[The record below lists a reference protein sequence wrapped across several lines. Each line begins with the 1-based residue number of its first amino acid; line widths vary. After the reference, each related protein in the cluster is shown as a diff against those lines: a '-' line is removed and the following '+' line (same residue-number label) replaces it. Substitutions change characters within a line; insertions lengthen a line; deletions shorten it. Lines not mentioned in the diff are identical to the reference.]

1 MAMKVKGITIELS
14 ADTSGLEEAL
24 KGINKSLSQT
34 QKDLKDVD
42 KALKLDPTNV
52 ELIEQ
57 KQRLLAKATE
67 EATNKLKALK
77 EAQDNLKDRSS
88 DDGQRQYDALT
99 REISGTEQ
107 KLKGLNEEQQ
117 KFAQQASEAQF
128 QSSGFGAAL
137 DKVSNGANQVARN
150 TAAMS
155 AAAATALGGLVAM
168 TVQASNFADE
178 MLTASQQT
186 GLSTDAVQKLSYAA
200 ERIDVPFETV
210 SSSIQRMKGHL
221 DDTSGVWD
229 KLGVQVKDQAG
240 AYRDIED
247 IFYDTVKAL
256 GEIENETE
264 RDTLAMDVFGRSADE
279 LAGILDDGGQKLRDL
294 GAEAE
299 SIGNIIP
306 QEDLESLGDFNDKIE
321 KIKSDLAGLAAQAAV
336 PIADALMPGLE
347 ALVNV
352 ITSFANV
359 ISHVNP
365 KIIQFGVVLLG
376 IVAAV
381 SPVAKMISA
390 VTSGFSALVR
400 IVPAVITGIQ
410 AISSAFMS
418 FAANPYA
425 LIIVGICAA
434 LALLAVGIYEV
445 VKNWDAIKGAASDA
459 VNSMSS
465 GISNAIGAVSSLASS
480 MKQVYSSGFDRAK
493 DVVTGFISKVAEM
506 TGLNRVIE
514 GVGSAFGSMTQAISE
529 AIDNALSLFRNL
541 IDGARSAG
549 SNVIDAF
556 VSGVKSVIANVK
568 EAFEQLGEAIS
579 SVWDAIKGNA
589 KQAGT
594 QTATAYAQGVQQ
606 GPRARMQQPIY
617 GNGSGN
623 GSSSSLPNGYS
634 SFGDGQLLS
643 AVNTL
648 NNNIVAMGSSPTNVN
663 VTLSGSAKNIFDTV
677 RVQNT
682 KLQTATG
689 YHALA

>member
-14 ADTSGLEEAL
+14 ADTSGLEQAL

-34 QKDLKDVD
+34 QKDLRDVD
-42 KALKLDPTNV
+42 KALKLDPANV

-107 KLKGLNEEQQ
+107 KLKGLNEEQA
-117 KFAQQASEAQF
+117 KFAQEQAQAQ
-128 QSSGFGAAL
+128 QQASGFGSAL
-137 DKVSNGANQVARN
+137 SKVATGADKVAQN

-168 TVQASNFADE
+168 TVQASNFADN

-186 GLSTDAVQKLSYAA
+186 GLSTDALQQMNYAA
-200 ERIDVPFETV
+200 QRIDVPMETII
-210 SSSIQRMKGHL
+210 SSVQKMKGHL
-221 DDTSGVWD
+221 DDSSGVWE
-229 KLGVQVKDQAG
+229 KLGVQVRDQAG
-240 AYRDIED
+240 NYRDIED

-256 GEIENETE
+256 GEIENGTE

-279 LAGILDDGGQKLRDL
+279 LAGILDDGGQKLRAL
-294 GAEAE
+294 GQEAS
-299 SIGNIIP
+299 SIGGIIP
-306 QEDLESLGDFNDKIE
+306 EGELQTLGDFNDRLE
-321 KIKSDLAGLAAQAAV
+321 EMKSKLQVIAVQAAV
-336 PIADALMPGLE
+336 PIAEALMPGLE
-347 ALVNV
+347 AL
-352 ITSFANV
+352 ANV
-359 ISHVNP
+359 VTTVAQALSSANP
-365 KIIQFGVVLLG
+365 LIIQIGVVLLG
-376 IVAAV
+376 LLAAV
-381 SPVAKMISA
+381 SPVAKGIANLCNAFLGLVEIAPYVKAGIAMIQGA
-390 VTSGFSALVR
+390 LTSFLS
-400 IVPAVITGIQ
+400 
-410 AISSAFMS
+410 
-418 FAANPYA
+418 NPYA
-425 LIIVGICAA
+425 LMIMGIVAA
-434 LALLAVGIYEV
+434 IALLAVGIYEV
-445 VKNWDAIKGAASDA
+445 VQHWDEIKAATNDA

-493 DVVTGFISKVAEM
+493 DVVTAFISKIAEM
-506 TGLNRVIE
+506 TGLNRAIE
-514 GVGSAFGSMTQAISE
+514 SVGSAFGSMTQAISA

-606 GPRARMQQPIY
+606 GPRARMQQPVY

-623 GSSSSLPNGYS
+623 GSRSSLPNGYS